1 MKKIT
6 LLLLLPLLSI
16 AQSKITDPV
25 SVSGATATILLN
37 NTTQLATLTLVGPSD
52 RWLACQFGSFQGGM
66 ESGTDVVYFNGT
78 ILVDA
83 RHNGIGSAPT
93 ADTQNDWT
101 ISSNTISVGVRTIV
115 ATRAFNSTDAT
126 DFDFDYFASSIG
138 IAVAHGNS
146 ASFSLAYHGAANR
159 IVNTSLGFTT
169 LGVENAALEAASIYP
184 NPSKGNFSIIS
195 NSKIEHIS
203 IYTLT
208 GTFLKTIKS
217 DNDKLSQINVE
228 GIATGVYLIEI
239 VGVNQKTWKKV
250 IVE

>member
-6 LLLLLPLLSI
+6 LLFLMPLLGF
-16 AQSKITDPV
+16 AQSKITNPV
-25 SVSGATATILLN
+25 TVSGATATILLN

-66 ESGTDVVYFNGT
+66 ESGADVVYYNGT
-78 ILVDA
+78 TLVDA
-83 RHNGIGSAPT
+83 KHNGIGQAPT

-101 ISSNTISVGVRTIV
+101 ISSNTVSLGVRTII

-126 DFDFDYFASSIG
+126 DFDFDYFADTIG

-159 IVNTSLGFTT
+159 IVNTSVTFTT
-169 LGVENAALEAASIYP
+169 LGIENVSVDAASIYP
-184 NPSKGNFSIIS
+184 NPCKGNFSIIS
-195 NSKIEHIS
+195 KSKIENIS

-208 GTFLKTIKS
+208 GKFVETLKS
-217 DNDKLSQINVE
+217 SNEKLNQINVE
-228 GIATGVYLIEI
+228 GLSAGVYLIEI
-239 VGVNQKTWKKV
+239 VEINKKTWKKV